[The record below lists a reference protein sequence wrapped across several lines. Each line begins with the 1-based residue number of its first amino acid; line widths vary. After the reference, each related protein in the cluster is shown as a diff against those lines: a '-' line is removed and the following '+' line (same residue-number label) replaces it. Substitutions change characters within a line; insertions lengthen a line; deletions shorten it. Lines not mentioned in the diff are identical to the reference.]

1 MNNFSINHKKDSDT
15 VLQKDIFY
23 TVNGLEDK
31 LDEDGNCVVMEE
43 SDKRTLAKKIVRTD
57 GTLRYSVKL
66 NAQSKLYN
74 PFSIY
79 GNEKE
84 ETSNFLDRVCRNNN
98 KFKEVN
104 QKSFDLYVKFLKTKN
119 NSLLYNAEREVE

>member
-1 MNNFSINHKKDSDT
+1 MNDFSINHKKDSDT
-15 VLQKDIFY
+15 VLHKDVFY
-23 TVNGLEDK
+23 TVSGLEDK
-31 LDEDGNCVVMEE
+31 LDEDGNCVIMEE
-43 SDKRTLAKKIVRTD
+43 SDKRTLAKKVVRTD
-57 GTLRYSVKL
+57 GSIRYSIKL

-79 GNEKE
+79 GNENE

-104 QKSFDLYVKFLKTKN
+104 KKSFDLYVKFLKTKN
-119 NSLLYNAEREVE
+119 NSLLFNAEREVE

>member
-1 MNNFSINHKKDSDT
+1 MDNFNIQHKKDSNT
-15 VLQKDIFY
+15 VLPNNVFY

-31 LDEDGNCVVMEE
+31 LDEQGNSIIIEE

-57 GTLRYSVKL
+57 GTFRHSVKL
-66 NAQSKLYN
+66 NAQNKLYN

-84 ETSNFLDRVCRNNN
+84 ESSNFLDRVCRNNN

-104 QKSFDLYVKFLKTKN
+104 QKSFDLYVKFLRTKN
-119 NSLLYNAEREVE
+119 NSLLHNAEREIE